1 MKGFLAGVILTILAE
16 GVAAVAI
23 MINILIPQNLNSNLF
38 PKARK
43 YGIIEA

>member
-23 MINILIPQNLNSNLF
+23 MVNMVKKEEDAS
-38 PKARK
+38 
-43 YGIIEA
+43 

>member
-23 MINILIPQNLNSNLF
+23 MVNMGKKGEDAS
-38 PKARK
+38 
-43 YGIIEA
+43 

>member
-23 MINILIPQNLNSNLF
+23 MINMVKKGEDAS
-38 PKARK
+38 
-43 YGIIEA
+43 

>member
-23 MINILIPQNLNSNLF
+23 IVNMVKKGENVS
-38 PKARK
+38 
-43 YGIIEA
+43 